1 MNLINGLCAKN
12 GTERASTCKL
22 QLSLQPR
29 FIARFNQLVS
39 LTSQTWDPSKQN
51 VASDEPEEEIE
62 HEEAQSQE
70 EEGTGEM
77 VVVDEES
84 HEEEYDQYEDD
95 DENAEELQEDLD
107 QNDNRVTFQDHSED
121 GLTAAEED
129 ELYEENEDDESYDRT
144 LESTEAVIDDMEEE
158 FDEQD
163 DTAGFDDKQ
172 GEEEHQEEPVNT
184 ADLGIPP
191 VPAQLGMYLDPS
203 RSLTSSDS
211 EHGTGNDDDDLISYE
226 EAVDQTEDGQDYRQQ
241 YLNEELTT
249 DKLQNGETNKHQIAD
264 NPDIISPNGNNIASD
279 EGQTV
284 PLRDDVNSHVSYTDA
299 STPKRP
305 LNEVI
310 DLSTQDQEPRKR
322 LCLNLINCA
331 ASKRTKS

>member
-70 EEGTGEM
+70 EEGAGEM
-77 VVVDEES
+77 AVVDEES

-95 DENAEELQEDLD
+95 DENAEELQEEVD
-107 QNDNRVTFQDHSED
+107 QDDNQNRVTFQEHSED

-129 ELYEENEDDESYDRT
+129 ELYEENEDDESYDPT
-144 LESTEAVIDDMEEE
+144 LESTEAVIDDMDEE

-163 DTAGFDDKQ
+163 DIAGFDDKQ
-172 GEEEHQEEPVNT
+172 GEEEHQEEPVNS
-184 ADLGIPP
+184 ADLGKPP
-191 VPAQLGMYLDPS
+191 VSAQLGMYLDPS
-203 RSLTSSDS
+203 RWLTSSDS
-211 EHGTGNDDDDLISYE
+211 EHGTVNDDDDLISYE

-241 YLNEELTT
+241 YLNEEPTT
-249 DKLQNGETNKHQIAD
+249 DKVQNGETNQRQIAD
-264 NPDIISPNGNNIASD
+264 NPDIISPNGNHIAPG

-284 PLRDDVNSHVSYTDA
+284 PLRDDVNSQVSYTDA
-299 STPKRP
+299 STSKRL
-305 LNEVI
+305 LNEII
-310 DLSTQDQEPRKR
+310 DPSTQDQEPRKR
-322 LCLNLINCA
+322 LCLN
-331 ASKRTKS
+331 